1 MPDIILHHYPLSPF
15 SEKIR
20 AMLGYAGLPW
30 QSVITREMPPRPL
43 VEALAG
49 GYRKI
54 PVAQI
59 GADVFCDSKSIAREI
74 AALSGKP
81 ELALEN
87 CTPEA
92 QAWAM
97 RVDLK
102 IFFACMMVGGTRK
115 LGAKVLRSMSLR
127 DIGRFFWDRIQIG
140 RTASVGSP
148 GPGAAK
154 AIVQAHLADMEDRLQ
169 TQAFLFGDSPCH
181 ADFSAYHSLWFV
193 RDLGESPAI
202 NRFPGVLAW
211 MDRIKGFGHG
221 HFSELSG
228 EQALEIARRSQ
239 ARLIAAEQKQDVL
252 IGKPVSIAPA
262 DYAQTETRG
271 TLMAASA
278 QGWTVAREQ
287 AGVGTLHV
295 HFPRQGFS
303 LSEV

>member
-1 MPDIILHHYPLSPF
+1 MPDLILHHYPLSPF

-20 AMLGYAGLPW
+20 AMLGYAGLSW
-30 QSVITREMPPRPL
+30 QSVTTREMPPRPL

-59 GADVFCDSKSIAREI
+59 GADIFCDSKSIAREI
-74 AALSGKP
+74 AILSGKP

-87 CTPEA
+87 CTAEA
-92 QAWAM
+92 QAWAT
-97 RVDLK
+97 RVDLT
-102 IFFACMMVGGTRK
+102 IFFACLMVGGTGK
-115 LGAKVLRSMSLR
+115 LGRKVLRSMSLL
-127 DIGRFFWDRIQIG
+127 DIGRFFWDRVQIG
-140 RTASVGSP
+140 RTASVRSP
-148 GPGAAK
+148 GPK
-154 AIVQAHLADMEDRLQ
+154 ASKSIVQAHLADMENRLQ
-169 TQAFLFGDSPCH
+169 SQSFLFGDSPCH

-193 RDLGESPAI
+193 RDLGESTAI
-202 NRFPGVLAW
+202 DRCPKVLAW

-221 HFSELSG
+221 SAVEITG
-228 EQALEIARRSQ
+228 EAALK
-239 ARLIAAEQKQDVL
+239 IAADSQLRAIPAEQQQDAL
-252 IGKPVSIAPA
+252 IGRTVRIAPA

-278 QGWTVAREQ
+278 HGWTLARDQ
-287 AGVGTLHV
+287 VGVGTLHI